1 MKLEI
6 HRVVSVALLAA
17 AANAE
22 GVVIVDAPGLGVLP
36 DLATAIAAAAPGDV
50 LIVAPGTYA
59 PFVIDNKS
67 LSIFAL
73 PGDVVSITGT
83 IEVRNLGPS
92 QRVVLSGLD
101 ATGASLPTR
110 SAPGLRLD
118 SNAGQVRVQR
128 CTFRGGVGLIGSC
141 TNNGEGGHGVEA
153 TNSARNVFSRCM
165 IVGGRGYHNGGDG
178 TYECIGGSG
187 GDGIRASGSA
197 LALYDSTLIAGAG
210 GDYSFSGGDGGHA
223 LFQFDFGVVAVN
235 TRFEG
240 GAGGDGWDYLYA
252 EGGDGGDGLRLET
265 SAQAQLLD
273 NLLVP
278 GPKGIS
284 SLFSPLYDG
293 APGSPFGG
301 AGIVVQ
307 HPGAAR
313 TFKAPTIV
321 SDRSLLDVTVE
332 GDPGDLAWLLQS
344 NTQTW
349 LLPSPVIGVWLAGNP
364 ATVGLGGAPIT
375 LGASGLGT
383 IVRRTGDV
391 LAPDGGRIV
400 YLQGLVASSNPAL
413 KLPSSPMA
421 VLVLDRAGAPDC
433 DGNAVL
439 DILDLVEGS
448 AGDCQWD
455 LQLDSC
461 QIAAGASGD
470 CNNNGIPDECELAS
484 GALVD
489 VNQNG
494 IPDACEILPGGPDWY
509 VDDSAAPGGNGSIG
523 APFETIWQAVLS
535 AQTGHTIHVAD
546 GMYVGAG
553 NQAIEFSGKN
563 LTVRSVNGPANCV
576 IDCQSQARAFWI
588 HNGESDVRIEGFTIR
603 NGVGLEGGA
612 VKAWNAS
619 FTLRDCSI
627 ENCVATQG
635 LGGGAVYSYGVG
647 ATIVDCAFRGNR
659 CLHPSA
665 VGGALQLTL
674 VGNSPLSIRGSVFVD
689 NESPNSGG
697 ALYMSGQSSAVRVI
711 GCVFHRNRSLSSF
724 GGAVHT
730 VVFPTSAA
738 PTPPRFENCRFAGN
752 SGIGGGAI
760 YSNGPSE
767 LSCCTIVGND
777 VTSLSSAAVH
787 SFRPV
792 TMSNCIVWDNTAPN
806 GAQLTASSSLAVL
819 TIQRSTVYN
828 GQVGVTTTN
837 GGVLSWGAGNLSLA
851 PQFVDEYGPDNN
863 PATPE
868 DNDYRLLPSSPCV
881 DSGDSSL
888 VFADEFDLDGDGDV
902 LEPTP
907 YDLLGLARFYD
918 TPSAPN
924 TGAGTRGIVDMGCYE
939 QQP

>member
-1 MKLEI
+1 MKLDLY
-6 HRVVSVALLAA
+6 RVVSVALLAA

-67 LSIFAL
+67 VSIFAM
-73 PGDVVSITGT
+73 PGGAVSITGT
-83 IEVRNLGPS
+83 IDVRNLGAG

-110 SAPGLRLD
+110 SAPGLRLI

-128 CTFRGGVGLIGSC
+128 CSFRGGVGLIGSC

-165 IVGGRGYHNGGDG
+165 IVGGRGYNNGGDG
-178 TYECIGGSG
+178 TYQCVGGSG

-210 GDYSFSGGDGGHA
+210 GDYSFRGGDGGHG
-223 LFQFDFGVVAVN
+223 LYQFDFGVVAVN

-252 EGGDGGDGLRLET
+252 EGGDGGDALQLQSG
-265 SAQAQLLD
+265 AQAQLRD
-273 NLLVP
+273 NVLVA
-278 GPKGIS
+278 GAEGIS
-284 SLFSPLYDG
+284 SVFSPLYDG
-293 APGSPFGG
+293 VPGDQIGG
-301 AGIVVQ
+301 AGVVVQ
-307 HPGAAR
+307 HPGDAR

-321 SDRSLLDVTVE
+321 SDRSQIDVSVE
-332 GDPGDLAWLLQS
+332 GEPGDIAWLMQS

-349 LLPSPVIGVWLAGNP
+349 QLPSPVNGVWLAGNP
-364 ATVGLGGAPIT
+364 ATSGLGGAPIT

-383 IVRRTGDV
+383 IVRRTGEV

-400 YLQGLVASSNPAL
+400 YLQGLIASSNPAL
-413 KLPSSPMA
+413 KLPSTPMA
-421 VLVLDRAGAPDC
+421 VLVLDRAGLPDC
-433 DGNAVL
+433 DANAVMDL
-439 DILDLVEGS
+439 LELVEGS
-448 AGDCQWD
+448 ASDCHRD

-461 QIAAGASGD
+461 QIASGASGD
-470 CNNNGIPDECELAS
+470 CNSNGVPDDCELAS

-489 VNQNG
+489 LNQNG
-494 IPDACEILPGGPDWY
+494 IPDSCEILPGGPDWY

-523 APFETIWQAVLS
+523 APFQTIWDAVLS
-535 AQTGHTIHVAD
+535 AQTGHTINVAD
-546 GMYVGAG
+546 GTYVGAG
-553 NQAIEFSGKN
+553 NRAIEFSGKN
-563 LTVRSVNGPANCV
+563 LTVRSLNGPANCV

-588 HNGESDVRIEGFTIR
+588 RNGETDVRLEGLTIR
-603 NGVGLEGGA
+603 NGLDLDGGGVRGL
-612 VKAWNAS
+612 NAR
-619 FTLRDCSI
+619 FTLRDCRF
-627 ENCVATQG
+627 ENCVATQT
-635 LGGGAVYSYGVG
+635 LGGGAVYATGAAASIVG
-647 ATIVDCAFRGNR
+647 CEFRENR
-659 CLHPSA
+659 CLNASGN
-665 VGGALQLTL
+665 GGALKLAL
-674 VGNSPLSIRGSVFVD
+674 AIDAPLLIQDCVFVD
-689 NESPNSGG
+689 NESPNGGG
-697 ALYMSGQSSAVRVI
+697 ALFMSGQSSSVRVI
-711 GCVFHRNRSLSSF
+711 GSVFHTNRSLSSF

-730 VVFPTSAA
+730 VVFPNAA
-738 PTPPRFENCRFAGN
+738 TPTPPRFENCRFAGN
-752 SGIGGGAI
+752 SGQGGAAI

-767 LSCCTIVGND
+767 LSCCTIVGNA

-792 TMSNCIVWDNTAPN
+792 TMNNCIVWDNTAPN
-806 GAQLTASSSLAVL
+806 GAQLTATSSVAVL
-819 TIQRSTVYN
+819 TVQRSTVYN
-828 GQVGVTTTN
+828 GLTGVTTAA
-837 GGVLSWGAGNLSLA
+837 GGVLIWGSGNLSLP

-863 PATPE
+863 PSTPE

-888 VFADEFDLDGDGDV
+888 VFADEFDLDGDGNV
-902 LEPTP
+902 LERTP
-907 YDLLGLARFYD
+907 YDLLGQSRFYD